1 MDQAAAD
8 GDTKPPFGGTMSTLN
23 NHNFIGNLTR
33 DPTLKPLP
41 SGTKVAELSL
51 GVDDA
56 GNKRGDSGYFDLL
69 VYAKPG
75 EAAAQYLK
83 KGSRVAFH
91 GEARFNHWTDND
103 GNTRSRIRF
112 VGNVQFLDRRT
123 PQDEAAAN
131 AIAELTADAD
141 EPEGD
146 EIPF

>member
-1 MDQAAAD
+1 
-8 GDTKPPFGGTMSTLN
+8 MSTLN

-33 DPTLKPLP
+33 DPTLKTLP

-56 GNKRGDSGYFDLL
+56 GNRRGDSGYFDLL
-69 VYAKPG
+69 VYDKPG
-75 EAAAQYLK
+75 EAAARYLR

-91 GEARFNHWTDND
+91 GQARFNHWTDND
-103 GNTRSRIRF
+103 GHARNCIRF
-112 VGNVQFLDRRT
+112 IGNVQFLDRRD

-131 AIAELTADAD
+131 EIAQLTASAD
-141 EPEGD
+141 LAEDD

>member
-1 MDQAAAD
+1 V
-8 GDTKPPFGGTMSTLN
+8 STTN

-33 DPTLKPLP
+33 DPTLKTLP

-56 GNKRGDSGYFDLL
+56 GNERGDSGYFDLL
-69 VYAKPG
+69 VYRKPG
-75 EAAAQYLK
+75 EAADRYLR

-91 GEARFNHWTDND
+91 GEARFNHWTDNE
-103 GNTRSRIRF
+103 GNTRNRVRF

-123 PQDEAAAN
+123 PEDEAAAK
-131 AIAELTADAD
+131 AIADVTTHADGPA
-141 EPEGD
+141 GD